1 MKKFETMM
9 LEKSYNPM
17 LLPRFLIATSYPV
30 GFNFKQQS
38 QNCSLLD
45 DLETMP
51 RTEGTSSLFLLII
64 CRKKER
70 KKSKTVQKKEYD
82 FRVS

>member
-17 LLPRFLIATSYPV
+17 LLPRFLIATSYQWV
-30 GFNFKQQS
+30 LTSSSNLRIVHS
-38 QNCSLLD
+38 D
-45 DLETMP
+45 DLGETMP
-51 RTEGTSSLFLLII
+51 RTEGTSSFPSHYMQE
-64 CRKKER
+64 ER
-70 KKSKTVQKKEYD
+70 KEEVKTAQKKEYD